1 MGIASTDDASHVGLC
16 VDCLFGRAVAGK
28 DEATYYLC
36 ERSFFDSSFPKYP
49 RLPVLRCSGYAPAK
63 KP

>member
-1 MGIASTDDASHVGLC
+1 MGIASTDDASRVGLC
-16 VDCLFGRAVAGK
+16 VNCLYGRAVAGK
-28 DEATYYLC
+28 NEATYYLC
-36 ERSFFDSSFPKYP
+36 ERSFTDSSFPKYP